1 MGCKD
6 NNTVVDGV
14 LFGGVERLSE
24 FECAR
29 SEHAIVE
36 IVATSAKTI
45 KTSTNMDESY
55 VIEAGKLEIYDV
67 LSGGYFI
74 QLSNLPG
81 NGESKGVKMRY
92 DSWTS
97 TDSPTFTN
105 CYGQLEVTSDICFLG
120 VRRPTIASVSRFYDE
135 LSLVMSSNKTS
146 PSESEVENTNTSDCD
161 NDDDDEK
168 EEEDVPI
175 KFRLAVRFKELSL
188 RTFVE
193 PEDIAKNGN
202 NPAVASIGI
211 HDADIAILTQTGLNP
226 MKVFGTLGS
235 LSVMNE
241 TLPESHPHRY
251 FVSVKKEENLE
262 LDRAGQEKSYFEY
275 RTFNRSHRNFP
286 GHEQHLLLNLKK
298 SKVTFLM
305 HFFSQLLRSVGGLL
319 ADAIPIDKLPENERN
334 AEIVRRGVTR
344 PSTFKYDVALS
355 QAKIVVPKSTSSQE
369 ALSLDAKNV
378 SVCNSLQWKYGD
390 SHLTRGAVLMD
401 TMSIQLKDFELF
413 MVNGKG
419 EHGSYPAL
427 FCAKAKAM
435 ILLKFSVSI

>member
-1 MGCKD
+1 MMKRIERSSKRSEGSKISRIISSRVSVDVSRASVALWGQKMGCKD

-74 QLSNLPG
+74 QLSNLPAK
-81 NGESKGVKMRY
+81 GESKGVKMRY

-135 LSLVMSSNKTS
+135 LSL
-146 PSESEVENTNTSDCD
+146 EI
-161 NDDDDEK
+161 EK

-369 ALSLDAKNV
+369 ALSLDAKHV

-390 SHLTRGAVLMD
+390 SHLTR
-401 TMSIQLKDFELF
+401 
-413 MVNGKG
+413 
-419 EHGSYPAL
+419 
-427 FCAKAKAM
+427 
-435 ILLKFSVSI
+435 